1 MCFLFDFTPILP
13 VLKAAV
19 IKKSKELNTLD
30 GIPYVL
36 KTPIRVKVQRY
47 AHHPTEIKATI
58 EAACHMQFNNM
69 WCLFQPHTYT
79 RTIALFDE
87 FAELFE
93 KVDIIVLVEIYAVC
107 EKNIFKISSESLVD
121 EIKKDYPR
129 KEVYFYPDFD
139 EMAQFV
145 YDNAEPGDLI
155 ITMGAGDINK
165 VGEKILEID
174 REAFKGEYLK

>member
-1 MCFLFDFTPILP
+1 M
-13 VLKAAV
+13 
-19 IKKSKELNTLD
+19 
-30 GIPYVL
+30 
-36 KTPIRVKVQRY
+36 
-47 AHHPTEIKATI
+47 
-58 EAACHMQFNNM
+58 
-69 WCLFQPHTYT
+69 
-79 RTIALFDE
+79 FDE
-87 FAELFE
+87 FAESFE
-93 KVDIIVLVEIYAVC
+93 KADIIVLAEIYAAR